1 MSDFLFARHL
11 NSSSLT
17 TPLSLRACFTPTHNS
32 ILPFFFNSNLWTSS
46 STAPP
51 VLQAIP
57 LASSS
62 ATIPPKGSKRIEVVT
77 LTDEPNKKPRL
88 DLEEQIKRAA
98 TLAAQLQN
106 GVKDDDESKSAA
118 ATKIATEELMRI
130 FKSMQEK
137 TNDASLSFEG
147 LIATQIEVQVK
158 LKMATLQKKSGYHM
172 NGMRMHL
179 GDEITEYLAPDEP
192 ASRERIMK
200 IAHEKMEGVT
210 SGDLAAKVTQ
220 AVEASIVEEF
230 KKGIEKKLRSIMD
243 KSANIPR
250 SAQIILT
257 VINKMSKPAQTD
269 TPTQSSST
277 EVIKQPRLGLQDQIQ
292 HAITLAT
299 QLHQAASKEHLD
311 SKEWAA
317 NQAAANELLRTFES
331 MQEKA
336 NNAAESIESLVATQ
350 IKLEVRLK
358 MSALSSKANSSYI
371 LGDEIQ
377 HYLAPERPSSR
388 ERIVKIALEKLE
400 GVASTDL
407 AVKVTEAVEEAILD
421 EFHKCVDQKLRSYM
435 Q

>member
-1 MSDFLFARHL
+1 M
-11 NSSSLT
+11 
-17 TPLSLRACFTPTHNS
+17 
-32 ILPFFFNSNLWTSS
+32 
-46 STAPP
+46 
-51 VLQAIP
+51 
-57 LASSS
+57 
-62 ATIPPKGSKRIEVVT
+62 PPKGSRRIEVVT

-118 ATKIATEELMRI
+118 ATQIATEELMRI

-230 KKGIEKKLRSIMD
+230 QKGIEKKLRSIM
-243 KSANIPR
+243 
-250 SAQIILT
+250 
-257 VINKMSKPAQTD
+257 
-269 TPTQSSST
+269 
-277 EVIKQPRLGLQDQIQ
+277 E
-292 HAITLAT
+292 
-299 QLHQAASKEHLD
+299 
-311 SKEWAA
+311 
-317 NQAAANELLRTFES
+317 
-331 MQEKA
+331 
-336 NNAAESIESLVATQ
+336 
-350 IKLEVRLK
+350 
-358 MSALSSKANSSYI
+358 
-371 LGDEIQ
+371 
-377 HYLAPERPSSR
+377 
-388 ERIVKIALEKLE
+388 
-400 GVASTDL
+400 
-407 AVKVTEAVEEAILD
+407 
-421 EFHKCVDQKLRSYM
+421 
-435 Q
+435 